1 MNWYRRE
8 PRLEDMLSDPI
19 VVALMDADGVDP
31 HELEAMLRD
40 VGRTLGANRGARS
53 WGPWPAGSHHLA
65 I

>member
-1 MNWYRRE
+1 MSWYRRE
-8 PRLEDMLSDPI
+8 PTLEEMLSDPI
-19 VVALMDADGVDP
+19 VVALMDADGVDAR
-31 HELEAMLRD
+31 ELKAMLND

>member
-1 MNWYRRE
+1 MHWYLRE
-8 PRLEDMLSDPI
+8 PTLEDMLSDPI

-31 HELEAMLRD
+31 RELEAMLRD

-53 WGPWPAGSHHLA
+53 WGPWPAGSQHLA